1 MKKRIMKRMLG
12 AVLVAVLIVSS
23 MEVPVYA
30 DLIQPDM
37 DVADNLLSAND
48 ATEKYSVSENDVR
61 EIEVEGTTDINGYL
75 TIEDKNNVLEADV
88 RENLKMVFSRTWKQ
102 ICDFFNNGNILQVKL
117 IVDKTYTGEGDVAY
131 TQGQTITIN
140 PNYFNTQKADYDAF
154 THELIHVAQNYKGY
168 VDGWLIEGIADYGR
182 NKYGINNVT
191 AGWKLEPVD
200 STSANYTDGYRTTAD
215 FLCFIEKNYKSDFVY
230 TLNQKIK
237 TGEYSSE
244 LFRIYTGLD
253 IDDLWEVYLK
263 NCGIQ
268 LEEIDCNLKTFQ
280 RLDESMDVSSYLELT
295 DVHNLVDNKTKA
307 NIRNLFNA
315 RYAAICNAFGMGKLN
330 KVKIEITS
338 YDGVAYTDVSQNLI
352 VVGGAYL
359 KANPEDY
366 DCITHELV
374 HVAQGYTKNIPGWL
388 VEGIA
393 DYGRDQFGVNNRRAG
408 WDLPIVASVGG
419 TYANGYTTAAGF
431 LKWAEEKYNHN
442 LVQILNQLCKEYDY
456 RGDFFKKTTGYG
468 VNQLWLQYKKDV
480 PKHLNKLGQTC
491 SDLNFKDENGEIVKL
506 SDFGSKPVLI
516 YYGLWDADMI
526 EEELK
531 DAEKYQEVLGN
542 KITILVVYMAQSYED
557 VKKIMKET
565 SIKKSFTM
573 VFDASNSMMFN
584 VVGKQTDDGYELDM
598 RGKLL
603 LDQNRK
609 LRYASVDYMNVSVT
623 LEDSLRKLFPKV
635 DFNCRYKSST
645 KAVITNDATRVRKN
659 QFKGQKKLKQI
670 TIGKNVSS
678 IGANAFKNC
687 SNLTKLTLPGKCNK
701 IGTSAF
707 SGCKKLKVLTI
718 KSKKLTNKSVAK
730 GAFKGM
736 SKKTVIKVP
745 KSKLK
750 EYTKLFR
757 KKGLSKKI
765 KIRAI

>member
-23 MEVPVYA
+23 VEVPVYA
-30 DLIQPDM
+30 SFIQTNM
-37 DVADNLLSAND
+37 DVAGNPLSAND
-48 ATEKYSVSENDVR
+48 VTEENDVSENDVR
-61 EIEVEGTTDINGYL
+61 EIEVEGITDINGYL

-88 RENLKMVFSRTWKQ
+88 RENLKTVFSRTWKQ

-117 IVDKTYTGEGDVAY
+117 IVDKTYTGDGDVAY

-140 PNYFNTQKADYDAF
+140 PNYFNTQKADHDAF

-182 NKYGINNVT
+182 NKFGINNVA
-191 AGWKLEPVD
+191 AGWKLDPAN
-200 STSANYTDGYRTTAD
+200 SSGANYTDGYRTTAD
-215 FLCFIEKNYKSDFVY
+215 FLCFIEKNYKVDFVY

-237 TGEYSSE
+237 TGKYSIE
-244 LFRIYTGLD
+244 LFRKYTGLD

-263 NCGIQ
+263 SCGIQ
-268 LEEIDCNLKTFQ
+268 LEEIDCNLKTFR
-280 RLDESMDVSSYLELT
+280 RLDENMDVSSYLELT

-307 NIRNLFNA
+307 NIRNLFNT
-315 RYAAICNAFGMGKLN
+315 RYAAICNAFGMGQLN
-330 KVKIEITS
+330 KVKIEITD

-352 VVGGAYL
+352 VVSGAYL

-408 WDLPIVASVGG
+408 WDLPIVASVWE

-456 RGDFFKKTTGYG
+456 RGDFFQKTTGYS
-468 VNQLWLQYKKDV
+468 VNQLWMQYKEED
-480 PKHLNKLGQTC
+480 PKHLDKLGQIC
-491 SDLNFKDENGEIVKL
+491 SDLKFKSRDGKITKL
-506 SDFGSKPVLI
+506 SDFGRKPILI
-516 YYGLWDADMI
+516 YYGNWDNNI
-526 EEELK
+526 VYNLEEAEQYRKILGDQLTIIFVYINQGYEDVQKLVIQTIGQNPYPLIK
-531 DAEKYQEVLGN
+531 DVNANTLFHTLGN
-542 KITILVVYMAQSYED
+542 KSAE
-557 VKKIMKET
+557 
-565 SIKKSFTM
+565 
-573 VFDASNSMMFN
+573 
-584 VVGKQTDDGYELDM
+584 GYALGWP
-598 RGKLL
+598 GKLL

-609 LRYASVDYMNVSVT
+609 LLYASVDYMNVSVT
-623 LEDSLRKLFPKV
+623 LEDSLHKLFPKV
-635 DFNCRYKSST
+635 DFNCHYKSST
-645 KAVITNDATRVRKN
+645 KVVITNDATRVRKN
-659 QFKGQKKLKQI
+659 QFNGQKKLKQI

-687 SNLTKLTLPGKCNK
+687 SGLTKLTLPGKCNK

-745 KSKLK
+745 KSKLR

-765 KIRAI
+765 KIKAI